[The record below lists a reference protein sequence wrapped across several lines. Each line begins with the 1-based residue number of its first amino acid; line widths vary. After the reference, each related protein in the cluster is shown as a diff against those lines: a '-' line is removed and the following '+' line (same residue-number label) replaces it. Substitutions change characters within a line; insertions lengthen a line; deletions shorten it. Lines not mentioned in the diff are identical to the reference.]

1 VGVRRIAAGKD
12 HSLAITNDGAVFTWG
27 RGDAGQLGHGC
38 FMDVSDPK
46 QVMALAPLS
55 RKDESSWRIIEAA
68 GGGEFSLF
76 LTEKRGYA
84 YICGRDPS
92 LALDHE
98 LLLSPVLLTV
108 SPSLQDE
115 GFGSEI
121 AGISCGD
128 THYCL
133 VTKRGALAVSK
144 YYHQVQDG
152 DSNADDG
159 VDGGGGREAAAEG
172 STTTEREDRRLDVL
186 GEVGHVVTASAG
198 GSHTLALVH

>member
-1 VGVRRIAAGKD
+1 
-12 HSLAITNDGAVFTWG
+12 
-27 RGDAGQLGHGC
+27 
-38 FMDVSDPK
+38 MDVSYPK

-55 RKDESSWRIIEAA
+55 RRDETPWRIIEAA

-76 LTEKRGYA
+76 LTEKRGFT

-121 AGISCGD
+121 TGISCGD

-144 YYHQVQDG
+144 YYHQTNDG
-152 DSNADDG
+152 DSSAGVDG
-159 VDGGGGREAAAEG
+159 VDGESGQGAATAG
-172 STTTEREDRRLDVL
+172 SATTERQERRLDVL
-186 GEVGHVVTASAG
+186 EVGHIVAASAG
-198 GSHTLALVH
+198 GSHTLALVQ